1 MKPRIIGG
9 AIGLSLMAVV
19 LLLPPIALTF
29 AVLVISATAV
39 AELVTKTDTPANKW
53 IALTSVIYSAVIP
66 LTSLFNNF
74 LPGSIAVFSYLLVL
88 VCLQIRYHQTQQI
101 EQTGFVFF
109 MSTFLSFSFSCL
121 IYLREFNEYGLFY
134 VLLAIIVP
142 WMSDMG
148 AYFIG
153 TFFGKRKLCPT
164 ISPKKTVEG
173 LVGGIIVSVIS
184 AVLTGV
190 LYQNLAVKES
200 AGIIIWQVALLALVS
215 APLPV
220 LGDLFASL
228 IKRQHHVKDFGN
240 IIPGHGGMMDRF
252 DSLLL
257 TAPFFYIV
265 VHYFPLVA

>member
-1 MKPRIIGG
+1 
-9 AIGLSLMAVV
+9 MAVV

-53 IALTSVIYSAVIP
+53 IALTSVLYSAVIP
-66 LTSLFNNF
+66 LTSLFNSF
-74 LPGSIAVFSYLLVL
+74 LPGLIAVFSYLLVL

-153 TFFGKRKLCPT
+153 TFRQAQALPQSAEENCGRACRRYNRFSNKRCSDRRAVSKPRCKGKRRVLSGRSHYLPLYPRLCRC
-164 ISPKKTVEG
+164 S
-173 LVGGIIVSVIS
+173 
-184 AVLTGV
+184 
-190 LYQNLAVKES
+190 
-200 AGIIIWQVALLALVS
+200 
-215 APLPV
+215 
-220 LGDLFASL
+220 DLFASL

-257 TAPFFYIV
+257 TAPFFISLSITFRWSHRALFEGTGYNDCC
-265 VHYFPLVA
+265 